1 MNLYDYYKEELGTKK
16 TLSSKKAFLT
26 KSEKALK
33 VHLSDL
39 EEGKKR
45 GPHGS
50 MKYAYLHGEPITP
63 IRISKVKTE
72 IKVIQNLK
80 KSIENMKNSGLKK
93 PTVRGLKKI
102 CTHVVKA
109 IGLKVDGTLKKGYK
123 YATGGKIVKVV
134 VNKPIVKKPIVKKK
148 TVAKKKPA
156 VKKTVAK
163 KPAAKKTVAKKKFIY

>member
-1 MNLYDYYKEELGTKK
+1 MNLYDYYKEELVTKK

-26 KSEKALK
+26 KSEKTLK

-45 GPHGS
+45 GPDGS
-50 MKYAYLHGEPITP
+50 MKYAYLHGEPITH

-80 KSIENMKNSGLKK
+80 KSIEDMKASGLKK
-93 PTVRGLKKI
+93 PSVKGLKTVCSK
-102 CTHVVKA
+102 VLKA
-109 IGLKVDGTLKKGYK
+109 TGLKVDGTLKKGFK

-134 VNKPIVKKPIVKKK
+134 AKKPIAKKKVIKKTAVKKKVVKKP
-148 TVAKKKPA
+148 VAKK
-156 VKKTVAK
+156 
-163 KPAAKKTVAKKKFIY
+163 